1 MRKFLG
7 FAAVFSSVVLLSGC
21 SETIGGVAQSVA
33 ERMVLEKVVAP
44 VATKQTEAREPLV
57 IKGSSELSASNSTTI
72 QCDNANTV
80 RTSLEAM
87 IKPMSRVDQVN
98 TINSMFMIAYAS
110 KKPNSDYNRYI
121 RIYTLKYTLG
131 KDVTEKAD
139 RFTDAFL
146 DDRRMDDYYEAV
158 RTGKNLYGQT
168 TSQKVIGHSSMASYN
183 IFVDHFCSA
192 VSGMDAPTLVKNAH
206 DRNYLETAWDNR
218 T

>member
-21 SETIGGVAQSVA
+21 SETIGGVAQTAAAMAQKSALTSAALKKRA
-33 ERMVLEKVVAP
+33 EEDA
-44 VATKQTEAREPLV
+44 LV
-57 IKGSSELSASNSTTI
+57 IEGSSELSASNSTTL
-72 QCDNANTV
+72 QCANAESV

-87 IKPMSRVDQVN
+87 IKPMSRADQVN
-98 TINSMFMIAYAS
+98 TIHSMFMISYAS
-110 KKPNSDYNRYI
+110 RKPGPDNRLI
-121 RIYTLKYTLG
+121 RVYSGRYSLG
-131 KDVTEKAD
+131 KDVKEKAD

-183 IFVDHFCSA
+183 IFVDNFCSA

-206 DRNYLETAWDNR
+206 DKNYLETVWANR